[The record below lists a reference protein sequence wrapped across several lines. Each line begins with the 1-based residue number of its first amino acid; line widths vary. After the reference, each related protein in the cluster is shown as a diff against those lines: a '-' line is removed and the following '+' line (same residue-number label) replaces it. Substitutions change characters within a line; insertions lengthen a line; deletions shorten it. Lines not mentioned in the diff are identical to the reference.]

1 MARLARAFLR
11 PYNEPIQIQHKR
23 LKLMVKNMITGSKGG
38 SSKTHT
44 PKELEDNLISI
55 NKIKIL
61 LAVSDGE
68 CDPNFSL
75 KNLYLDDVVV
85 QNEDGTFNYENVKA
99 EFRPGTQ
106 DQDYI
111 QGFTD
116 TASEVTVARDLTTK
130 TPFSISV
137 TNKNLSAIRIK
148 ILMPRGVTSEDD
160 GDLVGV
166 RVEYAVD
173 MAVDGGSFKQVL
185 SDVIDGKTTSGYD
198 RSRRIDLPTF
208 NQQVILRVRRVTPD
222 STTAK
227 VTDLIRLQSY
237 AEVVDAKFR
246 YPLTGLVY
254 VEFDSELFPNQIP
267 RIATK
272 KRWKLINVPSNYDP
286 VARTYSGSWNGTFKK
301 AWSNNP
307 AWVLYDIITSQRYGL
322 DQRELGVPI
331 DKWSLYDVGRYC
343 DQMVPDGKGGQE
355 PRYLCDVVIQSQVEA
370 FQLVT
375 DICSIFRG
383 MTFWN
388 GESLSIVVDKPRDP
402 SYIFTNDNVVN
413 GEFSYTFASEKSMY
427 TSCNVTFDDEQNMYQ
442 QDVEPVFDTEAALR
456 FGHNPTSITAIGCT
470 RRSEANRRG
479 RWILKTNLRSTTVNF
494 ATGLEGMFPTIGDV
508 VAISDNFWSSNLT
521 LNLSGRV
528 MEVSGLQVFVPFKV
542 DARAGD
548 FIMINKPDGS
558 PVKRTISRVS
568 GDGKTLE
575 LNVGFGF
582 DVKPDAVFA
591 IERTD
596 IALQKYVVTEITKG
610 DGDEEFTYRVTAV
623 QYDPNKY
630 DEIDYGVNIDDRP
643 TSIVDPD
650 RLQAPKNVRL
660 SSYSRVIQGVS
671 IETMHVSWDKVEYA
685 SMYEMQWRKGN
696 GNWHNTPQ
704 TANKETEVEGIYA
717 GTYSVRVRAVSAGG
731 SASPWSAIV
740 NATLTGKV
748 GEPGAPIN
756 LTASN
761 DEVFGIRVK
770 WGMPEG
776 TEDTAYIE
784 LQQSETGKAE
794 SATLLSLV
802 PYPQREYWHSI
813 LPAGYTNYYRVRSV
827 DKIGNVSAWTNFV
840 KGQSSIDL
848 DDIVGDILDDIL
860 KSEGLKDLIEGAIDQ
875 SEKIK
880 DAVESAKDSA
890 NKIKNQA
897 QAIIENA
904 LATDTNLRWT
914 RVENGKRKAEI
925 GESFEMIATETEARI
940 EAIKKLRTEFDTG
953 ITAEITKVTKLI
965 SDETKAR
972 ATQVSELKTEFTT
985 EIGKTNAKV
994 QKAQDAVTTES
1005 EARAQAVQNLD
1016 AKLTKQINDAKVAL
1030 NANISRVEQA
1040 VTDEAGARAEAV
1052 ESLKAQYKKDIGEA
1066 IKGAKTEFNA
1076 SIDKVNQAITSEEEA
1091 RAQAVTSLD
1100 AKLTKQIG
1108 DAKTA
1113 LGASIDRVDRAVTT
1127 EQQAR
1132 AEAISGLDA
1141 KMTKLVGDT
1150 KTEINANV
1158 SRVDKAVASEAEA
1171 RAKADTALS
1180 TRIGDTQAAL
1190 TQKMDSWVNAEQSGV
1205 MYGVNLGLK
1214 YKGKEYKAGM
1224 NLMLVGEGD
1233 NAKSQVLFSADRF
1246 AIIPSLSR
1254 GDLKTLPFV
1263 VENNQVFMQSTLI
1276 KDGTITNAKIG
1287 NEIRSNNFVDGSQGW
1302 RIGKDGSSQFNN
1314 VIVRGAVYANDGY
1327 FNGTVYANR
1336 IEGDV
1341 MIAESETIP
1350 FKTYDSVPGGD
1361 YEIFRINGENFDRQ
1375 IDTNLIVWCSCA
1387 QRNYFRLIVQTPGR
1401 GDVEYYYLD
1410 TGNDGGG
1417 RAFALRG
1424 FFIPAAG
1431 RGQQNRIIVRVQE
1444 SRKSTIKTYTPWVE
1458 REMGQKYNDVHNSTI
1473 NNRNFI
1479 REKTYIAAYRAGR
1492 RIIA

>member
-1 MARLARAFLR
+1 
-11 PYNEPIQIQHKR
+11 
-23 LKLMVKNMITGSKGG
+23 MVKNVIAGSKGG
-38 SSKTHT
+38 SSKPSK
-44 PKELEDNLISI
+44 PKEMEDNLISI

-68 CDPNFSL
+68 CDPDFSL
-75 KNLYLDDVVV
+75 KNLLLDDVVV
-85 QNEDGTFNYENVKA
+85 QNEDGTFNYEGVTA

-106 DQDYI
+106 DQPYI
-111 QGFTD
+111 QGFAD
-116 TASEVTVARDLTTK
+116 TSSEITVSRDLTTK
-130 TPFSISV
+130 TPYSISV
-137 TNKNLSAIRIK
+137 TNKNLSAIRIRV
-148 ILMPRGVTSEDD
+148 LMPRGVTSEDD

-173 MAVDGGSFKQVL
+173 MAVDGGSFNQVL

-198 RSRRIDLPTF
+198 RSRRIDLPSF
-208 NQQVILRVRRVTPD
+208 NSQVILRVRRVTPD
-222 STTAK
+222 STSAK

-237 AEVVDAKFR
+237 AEVIDAKFR

-267 RIATK
+267 NISTK
-272 KRWKLINVPSNYDP
+272 KRWKLINIPSNYDP
-286 VARTYSGSWNGTFKK
+286 IARTYSGNWNGTFKK

-307 AWVLYDIITSQRYGL
+307 AWVLYDLITNQRYGL
-322 DQRELGVPI
+322 DQRELGIPL
-331 DKWSLYDVGRYC
+331 DKWALYDAGRYC
-343 DQMVPDGKGGQE
+343 DQMVPDGKGGTE

-370 FQLVT
+370 YQLVT

-388 GESLSIVVDKPRDP
+388 GESLSIVVDKPREP

-427 TSCNVTFDDEQNMYQ
+427 TSCNVTFDDEQNLYQ

-494 ATGLEGMFPTIGDV
+494 ATGLEGMIPTIGDV
-508 VAISDNFWSSNLT
+508 VAISDNFWSSNLA

-528 MEVSGLQVFVPFKV
+528 MEVSGLQVFLPFKV

-548 FIMINKPDGS
+548 FIMINKPDGK

-568 GDGKTLE
+568 ADGKTIE

-596 IALQKYVVTEITKG
+596 IALQQYVVTQITKG
-610 DGDEEFTYRVTAV
+610 DGDEEFTYSITAV

-630 DEIDYGVNIDDRP
+630 DAIDYGVNVDDRP

-650 RLQAPKNVRL
+650 RMEAPKNVKL
-660 SSYSRVIQGVS
+660 TSYSRVLQGVS
-671 IETMHVSWDKVEYA
+671 VETMHVSWDKVPYA
-685 SMYEMQWRKGN
+685 STYEMQWRKGN

-704 TANKETEVEGIYA
+704 TANKEIEVEGIYA
-717 GTYSVRVRAVSAGG
+717 GNYAVRVRSVSASG
-731 SASPWSAIV
+731 SSSGWSNIVTAS
-740 NATLTGKV
+740 LTGKV

-756 LTASN
+756 LTAST

-770 WGMPEG
+770 WGMPAG

-784 LQQSETGKAE
+784 LQQSETGKEEA
-794 SATLLSLV
+794 ATLLTLV
-802 PYPQREYWHSI
+802 PYPQSEYWHSI
-813 LPAGYTNYYRVRSV
+813 LPAGYVNYYRIRAV

-840 KGQSSIDL
+840 RGQSSIDL
-848 DDIVGDILDDIL
+848 DEIIGDILDDIL
-860 KSEGLKDLIEGAIDQ
+860 DSEGLKDLIEGAIEQ
-875 SEKIK
+875 SDKIQ
-880 DAVESAKDSA
+880 DAVNTAKDTA

-897 QAIIENA
+897 QAVIENA
-904 LATDTNLRWT
+904 LATDINLRWN
-914 RVENGKRKAEI
+914 RVQNGKRKAEI
-925 GESFEMIATETEARI
+925 GQTVEMVADETQARI
-940 EAIKKLRTEFDTG
+940 DAIAKLRTEFDKG
-953 ITAEITKVTKLI
+953 ITAEITKVIQLI
-965 SDETKAR
+965 SDESQTR
-972 ATQVSELKTEFTT
+972 ATQVQELRTEFTT
-985 EIGKTNAKV
+985 EIGKTNASV
-994 QKAQDAVTTES
+994 QRAEEAITNES
-1005 EARAQAVQNLD
+1005 EARAQAITNLD
-1016 AKLTKQINDAKVAL
+1016 AKLTKVINDAKVEL
-1030 NANISRVEQA
+1030 NANISRVDQA
-1040 VTDEAGARAEAV
+1040 VTDEAGARAQAI
-1052 ESLKAQYKKDIGEA
+1052 ESLKADFKKEID
-1066 IKGAKTEFNA
+1066 GAKKELTA
-1076 SIDKVNQAITSEEEA
+1076 SIDRVDQAVTDESEA
-1091 RAQAVTSLD
+1091 RAQAVQSLD
-1100 AKLTKQIG
+1100 AKL
-1108 DAKTA
+1108 
-1113 LGASIDRVDRAVTT
+1113 
-1127 EQQAR
+1127 
-1132 AEAISGLDA
+1132 
-1141 KMTKLVGDT
+1141 TKLVGDT
-1150 KTEINANV
+1150 KTEINASIN
-1158 SRVDKAVASEAEA
+1158 RVDQAVAKEAEA
-1171 RAKADTALS
+1171 RASADTALS
-1180 TRIGDTQAAL
+1180 TQIGETKAAL
-1190 TQKMDSWVNAEQSGV
+1190 TQKLDSWVTAENAGV

-1233 NAKSQVLFSADRF
+1233 NAKSQFLFSADRF
-1246 AIIPSLSR
+1246 AIIPSLER

-1287 NEIRSNNFVDGSQGW
+1287 NFIQSNNWDGNNGW
-1302 RIGKDGSSQFNN
+1302 YIGKDGWASFLN
-1314 VIVRGAVYANDGY
+1314 VTVRGTIYGNDGY

-1341 MIAESETIP
+1341 MIAESDTIP
-1350 FKTYDSVPGGD
+1350 FRAYESVPKGD
-1361 YEIFRINGENFDRQ
+1361 YEIFKINGEDFDRQ
-1375 IDTNLIVWCSCA
+1375 IDTNMIVHCSCA
-1387 QRNYFRLIVQTPGR
+1387 QRNYFRLIVQTPGK

-1410 TGNDGGG
+1410 TGNEGGG

-1444 SRKSTIKTYTPWVE
+1444 SRGSWITTYTPWVE
-1458 REMGQKYNDVHNSTI
+1458 RENGTNHTGNPSDPISI
-1473 NNRNFI
+1473 SNRGFI
-1479 REKTYIAAYRAGR
+1479 REKSYIAAYRAGR

>member
-1 MARLARAFLR
+1 
-11 PYNEPIQIQHKR
+11 
-23 LKLMVKNMITGSKGG
+23 MVKNVITGSKGG
-38 SSKTHT
+38 SSKPSK
-44 PKELEDNLISI
+44 PKEMEDNLISI
-55 NKIKIL
+55 NKIKVL

-85 QNEDGTFNYENVKA
+85 QNEDGTFNYEGVTA

-106 DQDYI
+106 DQPYI
-111 QGFTD
+111 QGFAD
-116 TASEVTVARDLTTK
+116 TSSEITVARDLTTK
-130 TPFSISV
+130 TPYSISV
-137 TNKNLSAIRIK
+137 TNKNLSAIRIRV
-148 ILMPRGVTSEDD
+148 LMPRGVTSEDD

-173 MAVDGGSFKQVL
+173 MAVDGGSFKQVM
-185 SDVIDGKTTSGYD
+185 SDVIEGKTTSGYD
-198 RSRRIDLPTF
+198 RSRRIDLPSF
-208 NQQVILRVRRVTPD
+208 NSQVILRVRRVTPD
-222 STTAK
+222 STSAK

-267 RIATK
+267 NISTK

-286 VARTYSGSWNGTFKK
+286 IARTYSGNWNGTFKK

-307 AWVLYDIITSQRYGL
+307 AWVLYDLITNQRYGL
-322 DQRELGVPI
+322 DQRELGIPL
-331 DKWSLYDVGRYC
+331 DKWALYDAGRYC
-343 DQMVPDGKGGQE
+343 DQMVPDGKGGTE

-370 FQLVT
+370 YQLVT

-388 GESLSIVVDKPRDP
+388 GESLSIVVDKPREP

-427 TSCNVTFDDEQNMYQ
+427 TSCNVTFDDEQNLYQ

-494 ATGLEGMFPTIGDV
+494 ATGLEGMIPTIGDV
-508 VAISDNFWSSNLT
+508 VAISDNFWSSNLA

-528 MEVSGLQVFVPFKV
+528 MEVSGLQVFLPFKV

-548 FIMINKPDGS
+548 FIMINKPDGK

-568 GDGKTLE
+568 ADGKTIE

-596 IALQKYVVTEITKG
+596 IALQQYVVTQITKG
-610 DGDEEFTYRVTAV
+610 DGDEEFTYSITAV

-630 DEIDYGVNIDDRP
+630 DAIDYGVNVDDRP

-650 RLQAPKNVRL
+650 RLAAPKNVKL
-660 SSYSRVIQGVS
+660 SSYSRVLQGVS
-671 IETMHVSWDKVEYA
+671 VETMHVSWDKVPYA
-685 SMYEMQWRKGN
+685 SAYEMQWRKGN

-704 TANKETEVEGIYA
+704 TANKEIEVEGIYA
-717 GTYSVRVRAVSAGG
+717 GNYAVRVRSVSASG
-731 SASPWSAIV
+731 SSSGWSNIVTAS
-740 NATLTGKV
+740 LTGKV

-756 LTASN
+756 LTAST

-770 WGMPEG
+770 WGMPAG

-784 LQQSETGKAE
+784 LQQSETGSEEA
-794 SATLLSLV
+794 ATLLTLV
-802 PYPQREYWHSI
+802 PYPQSEYWHSI
-813 LPAGYTNYYRVRSV
+813 LPAGYVNHYRVRSV
-827 DKIGNVSAWTNFV
+827 DRIGNVSAWTNFV
-840 KGQSSIDL
+840 RGQSSIDI
-848 DDIVGDILDDIL
+848 DDIVEDIWNDI
-860 KSEGLKDLIEGAIDQ
+860 KESEGFKDLIESAIDTGIAN
-875 SEKIK
+875 SEIVK
-880 DAVESAKDSA
+880 DATASALDAA
-890 NKIKNQA
+890 NKIKDQA
-897 QAIIENA
+897 QAVIENA

-914 RVENGKRKAEI
+914 RVQNGRRKAEI
-925 GESFEMIATETEARI
+925 GESMDLIADETQARI
-940 EAIKKLRTEFDTG
+940 EAVTKLRTEFNDG
-953 ITAEITKVTKLI
+953 ISAEITKVTKLI
-965 SDETKAR
+965 STEAETR
-972 ATQVSELKTEFTT
+972 ASEIKKLQAEFNTA
-985 EIGKTNAKV
+985 IGNTNA
-994 QKAQDAVTTES
+994 AVTRAEEAISNES
-1005 EARAQAVQNLD
+1005 EARATAISNLD
-1016 AKLTKQINDAKVAL
+1016 AKLTKAINDAKVEL
-1030 NANISRVEQA
+1030 NANIQRVDQA
-1040 VTDEAGARAEAV
+1040 VTDEAGARAQAI
-1052 ESLKAQYKKDIGEA
+1052 ESLKAEYKKA
-1066 IKGAKTEFNA
+1066 ISDAVGSAKTELNA
-1076 SIDKVNQAITSEEEA
+1076 SIDRVDQAVADEEAARAQAVQALDAKFTQQLGDAKTELNAGISRVDQAIATETEA
-1091 RAQAVTSLD
+1091 RAQAV
-1100 AKLTKQIG
+1100 
-1108 DAKTA
+1108 
-1113 LGASIDRVDRAVTT
+1113 
-1127 EQQAR
+1127 
-1132 AEAISGLDA
+1132 SGLDA
-1141 KMTKLVGDT
+1141 KLTKLVGDT
-1150 KTEINANV
+1150 KTEINANIN
-1158 SRVDKAVASEAEA
+1158 RVDQAVASEAEA
-1171 RAKADTALS
+1171 RASADSTLS
-1180 TRIGDTQAAL
+1180 TQIGNTNAAL
-1190 TQKMDSWVNAEQSGV
+1190 AQKMDSWVNASSAGV

-1224 NLMLVGEGD
+1224 NLMLVGEGN
-1233 NAKSQVLFSADRF
+1233 NAKSQFLFSADRF
-1246 AIIPSLSR
+1246 AIIPSVER
-1254 GDLKTLPFV
+1254 GDLKTMPFV
-1263 VENNQVFMQSTLI
+1263 VENNQVFMQSALI

-1287 NEIRSNNFVDGSQGW
+1287 SFIQSNNWDGNNGW
-1302 RIGKDGSSQFNN
+1302 YIGKDGWSSFLN
-1314 VIVRGAVYANDGY
+1314 VTVRGTIYGNDGY

-1350 FKTYDSVPGGD
+1350 FRNYDNIPSGD

-1375 IDTNLIVWCSCA
+1375 IDTNLIVWCSCS
-1387 QRNYFRLIVQTPGR
+1387 QRNYFRLIVQTPGK

-1410 TGNDGGG
+1410 TGNEGGG

-1431 RGQQNRIIVRVQE
+1431 KGQQNRIIVRVQE

-1458 REMGQKYNDVHNSTI
+1458 REMGQKYNDVTNSQI

-1479 REKTYIAAYRAGR
+1479 REKSYIAAYRAGR